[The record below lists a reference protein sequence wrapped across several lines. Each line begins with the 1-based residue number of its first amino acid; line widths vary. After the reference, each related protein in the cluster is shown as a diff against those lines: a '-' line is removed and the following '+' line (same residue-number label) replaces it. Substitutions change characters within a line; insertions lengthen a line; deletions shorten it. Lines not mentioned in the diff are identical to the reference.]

1 MNVFELFAR
10 LSLDTSEYDRGL
22 DGASKRAEKTKETL
36 IAGAKLAGKA
46 IAAVSTGI
54 SFLAKSSISQFAE
67 YEQLVGGAQLMFG
80 DAYDTVAA
88 NAENAYK
95 NVQMSQ
101 NEYLT
106 QVNGFATGLKTAL
119 GGNAQAAA
127 ELADRIITAEA
138 DVVAATGASQESV
151 QNAFN
156 GIMKNN
162 YTMLDNLQLGITP
175 TKEGFESLIDSVNAW
190 NAENGRMTE
199 YTIDN
204 LADCQSALV
213 DYIEMQGL
221 SGYAAGEAADTIQG
235 SVASM
240 KSAWKDLM
248 TAFADENADLETKI
262 DNLVTSA
269 GNVYQNIEPRII
281 QVVQGIADFANLV
294 VPKII
299 DTIGANAPMLLEAAV
314 SIVGTLAGALISNL
328 PTLLTAALELV
339 VSLAESIAD
348 NTGAFVDG
356 VVQIS
361 TAVADAL
368 LNNLPALT
376 AAVVEIIMNLAA
388 EIVMHIPELLE
399 ANSKVIL
406 AILGALFAALGSF
419 LEVGGAWIDSLNAAI
434 IGKISEIVAAA
445 QELVGNFISTLAA
458 KFTEIYEQAGEWV
471 EANLIT
477 PIRDKIEE
485 FVNIGQSVV
494 DKIRDGISSAWDSLT
509 SWFSGLWNSLFGG
522 LNVNVG
528 VSGGHARG
536 HAGGLDYVP
545 YNGYP
550 AVLHRGEAVLT
561 SSEADNWRKGGAG
574 STTAARPIVLNIESK
589 TELDGAT
596 VARKIYN
603 YILKEEDYHGQKLI
617 KA

>member
-10 LSLDTSEYDRGL
+10 LSLDTSEYERSL

-46 IAAVSTGI
+46 IAGVATGI
-54 SFLAKSSISQFAE
+54 SFLAKSSMSQYAE

-190 NAENGRMTE
+190 NAENGKMTE

-281 QVVQGIADFANLV
+281 KVVQGIADFANMV

-328 PTLLTAALELV
+328 PTLLAAALDLIL
-339 VSLAESIAD
+339 SLAESIAD
-348 NTGAFVDG
+348 NTDAFVDG
-356 VVQIS
+356 VIQIV
-361 TAVADAL
+361 TAIAGAI

-376 AAVVEIIMNLAA
+376 AAVVEIIVNLAA
-388 EIVMHIPELLE
+388 EIVMHTPEIVE
-399 ANSKVIL
+399 AAGEINL
-406 AILGALFAALGSF
+406 AVLASFFAALGSF
-419 LEVGGAWIDSLNAAI
+419 IEVGGAWIDSLNAAI
-434 IGKISEIVAAA
+434 AAKVSEVVTAA
-445 QELVGNFISTLAA
+445 QEIVSNFISTLAA
-458 KFTEIYEQAGEWV
+458 KFAEIYEQAGEWV

-477 PIRDKIEE
+477 PIRDKVEE

-494 DKIRDGISSAWDSLT
+494 DKIRDGISSAWDNLT
-509 SWFSGLWNSLFGG
+509 SWFSGLWDSLFGG
-522 LNVNVG
+522 LSVNVG
-528 VSGGHARG
+528 VSGGRARG

-561 SSEADNWRKGGAG
+561 SREADNWRKGGAG
-574 STTAARPIVLNIESK
+574 SNTSAQPINLNLELTTEI
-589 TELDGAT
+589 DGAT
-596 VARKIYN
+596 VAKKTYK
-603 YILKEEDYHGQKLI
+603 YILKEANYHGEKLI
-617 KA
+617 NA